1 MSLTADDITK
11 LTQLAKI
18 NIEPEQIPVYL
29 ASLSNIM
36 NMISEMEK
44 VSTDS
49 IVLNGDPLHA
59 SQPLREDIVTELDQH
74 ALFQSLSENVMAG
87 LYLVPQ
93 VIENK

>member
-36 NMISEMEK
+36 DMISEMQK
-44 VSTDS
+44 VNTDAV
-49 IVLNGDPLHA
+49 VLNGGSKA
-59 SQPLREDIVTELDQH
+59 SQPLREDVVTETDQH
-74 ALFQSLSENVMAG
+74 KLFQSLSENVTAG

-93 VIENK
+93 VIETK